1 MSTHAWPDGR
11 VRSCAT
17 TCAEVEGNLAPDAA
31 KAATANA
38 PFFVVGAS
46 RSGTT
51 LLRLFLTSH
60 SMVHIP
66 RETWFLI
73 DLMSRLP
80 HDRPLNQDEVHTAKS
95 LVLNHVR
102 WPDWEMSDEALH
114 QAFDAQPAPRL
125 RDLVESLYDLELRR
139 SGKSVWGD
147 KTPDYLTQIESLS
160 KLFPDSRFI
169 HLIRDARDTSRSLLN
184 RKWHGRHLFRAA
196 CYWARSVG
204 AGIDQGQ
211 RLPPDRYFE
220 VHYEDLVL
228 HPEDTIRTICEFL
241 HIPFEEEMLSCHQD
255 SVRHIPAWAR
265 GHHQKLSR
273 PPQSD
278 DVGIWRRNMSRR
290 EIMVVEAIAGHVMDQ
305 VGQERLYP
313 KAIRALRFGLLP
325 ADSLLRV
332 THPLRQR
339 LGLVT
344 VV

>member
-1 MSTHAWPDGR
+1 MSTHAR
-11 VRSCAT
+11 
-17 TCAEVEGNLAPDAA
+17 AEVGGPFSASMHVQVDGGPAA
-31 KAATANA
+31 KSIEAATLNRS

-60 SMVHIP
+60 SIVHIP

-73 DLMSRLP
+73 DLMNRLP
-80 HDRPLNQDEVHTAKS
+80 RHRPLDQDEVRRAKS

-102 WPDWEMSDEALH
+102 WPDWEIDDEALH
-114 QAFDAQPAPRL
+114 QAFDAHPAPHL
-125 RDLVESLYDLELRR
+125 RHLVESLYALELRR
-139 SGKSVWGD
+139 SGKAIWGD
-147 KTPDYLTQIESLS
+147 KTPGYLTQIEFLS

-204 AGIDQGQ
+204 AGIDQGRRLTAQ
-211 RLPPDRYFE
+211 RYLE

-228 HPEDTIRTICEFL
+228 HPEDTVRGICGFL
-241 HIPFEEEMLSCHQD
+241 HLPFEPGMLSCHQD
-255 SVRHIPAWAR
+255 SARHIPAWAR
-265 GHHQKLSR
+265 GHHRKLSR

-278 DVGIWRRNMSRR
+278 DVGIWRRDMSRW

-305 VGQERLYP
+305 AGQERRYP
-313 KAIRALRFGLLP
+313 KVVGALRFGLVP

-332 THPLRQR
+332 THPVRQR
-339 LGLVT
+339 LWARR
-344 VV
+344 